1 MKELHTHGREST
13 RSHVSDDQQRACRP
27 AHAAFPSSTGD
38 RSLGSLKAT
47 MVRIYTAENSKE
59 YTWVFSSS
67 QPPTP
72 TPVVNYIYQHLPLP
86 VIQSVRLLA
95 TPWTAACQ
103 VPLSMGSSWQQY
115 WSGLSFPSL
124 GDLSDPGI
132 EPGFPEL
139 QADSLPPEL

>member
-1 MKELHTHGREST
+1 MKELHTHGGEST

-72 TPVVNYIYQHLPLP
+72 TPVVNYIYQHLP
-86 VIQSVRLLA
+86 VCHSVGP
-95 TPWTAACQ
+95 T
-103 VPLSMGSSWQQY
+103 
-115 WSGLSFPSL
+115 
-124 GDLSDPGI
+124 LSDPM
-132 EPGFPEL
+132 
-139 QADSLPPEL
+139 DCSLPGSSVHGIL